1 MLLHRLACA
10 VATTTDAAATAANAN
25 ATHAA
30 TAATTTD
37 AATTTTAAGADPM
50 TIATIAQ
57 SPMSMLNLHDT
68 WMTNTAERHSKF
80 KLQNEIC
87 HFSGTWAA
95 YRGHMHVDLADR

>member
-1 MLLHRLACA
+1 MLLPRLACA
-10 VATTTDAAATAANAN
+10 VAATAANAT

-37 AATTTTAAGADPM
+37 AATTTTAAGAAPM
-50 TIATIAQ
+50 TIATIAP
-57 SPMSMLNLHDT
+57 SPMTMLNLHDR
-68 WMTNTAERHSKF
+68 WMTSTAERHSKF